1 MPSDNG
7 LEDVQGVSVDNV
19 VHNATDSDNGCVS
32 GADNSGVIMG
42 SDGVSSGNMMY
53 YSAPVSHHVPQLPS
67 NQSQFVSH
75 HVPQLPSTQNQFVPA
90 QYPTPGYGQLAQYLP
105 AVVVAGSTMLQQSST
120 PQALLA
126 TPEYADILTKPIPP
140 SLFGQMRKRLG
151 IISSD
156 EVQQVKLN
164 PADDENDEVFAEK

>member
-19 VHNATDSDNGCVS
+19 VHNATASDNGCVS
-32 GADNSGVIMG
+32 GADNSGHSGNRTPQALYSVLG
-42 SDGVSSGNMMY
+42 SDGVSSGNVMY

-90 QYPTPGYGQLAQYLP
+90 QYPTPGYGSLLNIFLQL
-105 AVVVAGSTMLQQSST
+105 
-120 PQALLA
+120 
-126 TPEYADILTKPIPP
+126 
-140 SLFGQMRKRLG
+140 
-151 IISSD
+151 
-156 EVQQVKLN
+156 
-164 PADDENDEVFAEK
+164 